1 MRSFSVLDVGRKT
14 SCVSIVTRHSPG
26 VNDVRRPS
34 SKVGTSDSEGETHVP
49 LGYHAIAGELRA
61 RIERGTYEP
70 GSRLPAE
77 DALAREFSVS
87 RQTVNK
93 ALLRLRA
100 EGLVRVERGVGTT
113 VRAIPMLTTERIG
126 RQSPA
131 QREAGEARGA
141 FQGELDR
148 LGYTSRS
155 VVQVT
160 REDPPGSVREVFG
173 TDEQAVV
180 RRREMFAGD
189 VPVQLATGY
198 YPLAISAGTAIE
210 QEDTGPGGTYSRL
223 AELGHAPAR
232 FTERIRLRLAT
243 DGEAAFLRLDTE
255 QRVYD
260 VERIAR
266 DSDGLVVEVNMI
278 VMPAHQWG
286 LVYEWDA

>member
-1 MRSFSVLDVGRKT
+1 M
-14 SCVSIVTRHSPG
+14 
-26 VNDVRRPS
+26 
-34 SKVGTSDSEGETHVP
+34 GETHVP
-49 LGYHAIAGELRA
+49 LGYHAIAGELQA
-61 RIERGTYEP
+61 RIEHGTYEP

-100 EGLVRVERGVGTT
+100 EGLIRVERGVGTT
-113 VRAIPMLTTERIG
+113 VRELPMLTTERIG
-126 RQSPA
+126 RQKTA
-131 QREAGEARGA
+131 QRESGQARGA
-141 FQGELDR
+141 FQSEMESR
-148 LGYTSRS
+148 GYTSRS
-155 VVQVT
+155 EVAVT
-160 REDPPGSVREVFG
+160 RENPPAEVRDLFG
-173 TDEQAVV
+173 ADEQAVT
-180 RRREMFAGD
+180 RRRQMFAGD

-198 YPLAISAGTAIE
+198 YPGAIAAGTAIE

-243 DGEAAFLRLDTE
+243 DDEAAFLRLDTE

-260 VERIAR
+260 VERTAR
-266 DSDGLVVEVNMI
+266 DNGGLVVEVNMI

-286 LVYEWDA
+286 LVYEWTSEDA